1 MEPNPSIRVGTSP
14 DGSVTY
20 LVAVPPEALPPVGKR
35 DLELAW
41 NTARRAALGQRWGA
55 VRGFRFSRPDGT
67 HTDLALADPDA
78 ACWVAAIDTAVG
90 LGTSHGM
97 SLCLR
102 LLALIELLA
111 HARWARPLFTID
123 RGGADLH
130 PALLRTAAT
139 IPLTRDA
146 RFDETGFRDRLS
158 RYVAG
163 FALEAPK
170 QTARLGARFMNRTA
184 AIMFTCLALASCAP
198 GGDRSA
204 SGDSRLEEGCRAAVD
219 RQYDTQH
226 RADIF
231 APMSGVN
238 APQSGNYTSSANG
251 QALSQIFA
259 RDNDIRDCVRRG
271 GTTGR

>member
-20 LVAVPPEALPPVGKR
+20 LVALPPEALPPVGKR

-41 NTARRAALGQRWGA
+41 HTARRAALQQHWG
-55 VRGFRFSRPDGT
+55 VIRGFRFNRPDGT

-78 ACWVAAIDTAVG
+78 ACWVGAIDLSVG
-90 LGTSHGM
+90 LGTNHGL

-111 HARWARPLFTID
+111 HARWARPLFTLN

-139 IPLTRDA
+139 LPLTREA
-146 RFDETGFRDRLS
+146 RFDEAGFRARLT

-170 QTARLGARFMNRTA
+170 TSAQLGA
-184 AIMFTCLALASCAP
+184 
-198 GGDRSA
+198 
-204 SGDSRLEEGCRAAVD
+204 
-219 RQYDTQH
+219 
-226 RADIF
+226 
-231 APMSGVN
+231 
-238 APQSGNYTSSANG
+238 
-251 QALSQIFA
+251 
-259 RDNDIRDCVRRG
+259 
-271 GTTGR
+271 

>member
-1 MEPNPSIRVGTSP
+1 MDAREQPSPIRVGTSP

-41 NTARRAALGQRWGA
+41 HTARRAALGQRWGV
-55 VRGFRFSRPDGT
+55 VRGFRFNRPDGT

-78 ACWVAAIDTAVG
+78 ACWVAAIDGAVG
-90 LGTSHGM
+90 IGTSHGM

-111 HARWARPLFTID
+111 HAAWARPLFKLD

-139 IPLTRDA
+139 IPLTREA
-146 RFDETGFRDRLS
+146 RFDEVSFRTRLD

-163 FALEAPK
+163 FALPAP
-170 QTARLGARFMNRTA
+170 TATRPRLGA
-184 AIMFTCLALASCAP
+184 
-198 GGDRSA
+198 
-204 SGDSRLEEGCRAAVD
+204 
-219 RQYDTQH
+219 
-226 RADIF
+226 
-231 APMSGVN
+231 
-238 APQSGNYTSSANG
+238 
-251 QALSQIFA
+251 
-259 RDNDIRDCVRRG
+259 
-271 GTTGR
+271 

>member
-1 MEPNPSIRVGTSP
+1 MQIEGDNGDEWHVWMLNAMHKTETGKSRPSFGSRPSSDWRRSHARSILPTMETHEQPPSIRVGTSP

-20 LVAVPPEALPPVGKR
+20 LVAVPPEALPPVAKR

-41 NTARRAALGQRWGA
+41 HAARRAALGQRWGV
-55 VRGFRFSRPDGT
+55 VRGFRFNRPDGT

-78 ACWVAAIDTAVG
+78 DCWVAALDLSVG

-111 HARWARPLFTID
+111 HATWARPLFTLD

-146 RFDETGFRDRLS
+146 RFDEAGFRLRLS

-163 FALEAPK
+163 FALEAPRNNTLGD
-170 QTARLGARFMNRTA
+170 TAPLGA
-184 AIMFTCLALASCAP
+184 
-198 GGDRSA
+198 
-204 SGDSRLEEGCRAAVD
+204 
-219 RQYDTQH
+219 
-226 RADIF
+226 
-231 APMSGVN
+231 
-238 APQSGNYTSSANG
+238 
-251 QALSQIFA
+251 
-259 RDNDIRDCVRRG
+259 
-271 GTTGR
+271 